1 MLLFDPMAVGSLR
14 LPNRIVMAP
23 MTRNRAGTGDVATEL
38 TALYYA
44 QRATAG
50 LIISEGTQV
59 SPEGKGYP
67 GTPGIHSAEQE
78 EGWRRV
84 TSAVHAEGGR
94 IFAQLW
100 HVGRISHPSLQP
112 ENGLPVAPSAL
123 RPEGEAITASGPV
136 PFVTPRALELA
147 DIDRIVGD
155 FGRAAKRAKR
165 AGFDGVEMH
174 GANGYL
180 LDQFLRD
187 STNRREDRY
196 GGPIENRA
204 RLLLDCADVAAHI
217 FGTGRVGV
225 KLSPL
230 NPFNDIRDSDPQR
243 TFGHAAEE
251 LGRRSLA
258 YLHLTRGGDDGKFD
272 WQALKRAFGG
282 PIILNGGYDLTTA
295 KRAVAEKA
303 ADLVSFGA
311 AYLANPDLVERFRR
325 GAALNAADRSTFY
338 GGDARGYTDYPAL
351 APDPRSITLEARL
364 LTAG

>member
-1 MLLFDPMAVGSLR
+1 MSLFDPIAVGSLR

-23 MTRNRAGTGDVATEL
+23 MTRNRAGAGDVATAL
-38 TALYYA
+38 NALYYA
-44 QRATAG
+44 QRASAG
-50 LIISEGTQV
+50 LIISEGTQI

-112 ENGLPVAPSAL
+112 ANGLPVAPSAL
-123 RPEGEAITASGPV
+123 RPEGEAVTASGPA

-155 FGRAAKRAKR
+155 FRRAAERAKR
-165 AGFDGVEMH
+165 AGFDGVELH

-187 STNRREDRY
+187 STNLREDRY
-196 GGPIENRA
+196 GGSVENRV
-204 RLLLDCADVAAHI
+204 RLLLECVDGAAAI

-230 NPFNDIRDSDPQR
+230 NPFNDIRDSDPQW

-251 LGRRSLA
+251 LGRRRLA
-258 YLHLTRGGDDGKFD
+258 YLHLTRGGDDGNFD

-282 PIILNGGYDLTTA
+282 PVILNGGYDFA
-295 KRAVAEKA
+295 AAERAVADES
-303 ADLVSFGA
+303 ADLISFGA
-311 AYLANPDLVERFRR
+311 AYLSNPDLVERFRR
-325 GAALNAADRSTFY
+325 GAALNAADRATFY
-338 GGDARGYTDYPAL
+338 GGDSRGYIDYPTL
-351 APDPRSITLEARL
+351 APDPQSITLEAHL